1 MGQEKAPSALPVGE
15 STRLLKLTACHLKYK
30 ADSMSPHSIH
40 VSTCEP
46 SIYLLVY
53 AEVEMYKDEVPRACR
68 MLLVRGAE
76 TKKAHS
82 QEEAE

>member
-1 MGQEKAPSALPVGE
+1 
-15 STRLLKLTACHLKYK
+15 LLKLTARHLKCR

-40 VSTCEP
+40 VSTYEP

-53 AEVEMYKDEVPRACR
+53 AEVEMYKNEVPRACP
-68 MLLVRGAE
+68 MLLVRGVE

-82 QEEAE
+82 QEEAV